1 MNTELD
7 FIQGMFD
14 RIAPKYDFLNR
25 MLSLRQDVRWRR
37 EMVEA
42 AGLTDGA
49 AALDAACGT
58 CDVALEIEKR
68 KKGSC
73 RIIGVDFSLKMLFT
87 GARKAA
93 RTAGRGRIELAA
105 GDALHLPFK
114 KESFDA
120 VFIAFGIRNIMDRK
134 AALENFRRVLTNGGR
149 VVVLELTTPS
159 AGLMRSLYF
168 TYFRHI
174 LPMIGRLFSRSRSAY
189 SYLPESVLAFPSSE
203 EFAAVMQKAGFTGI
217 RWKPMTFGIV
227 TLFVGDKPRDP
238 LMEKRD
244 STH

>member
-25 MLSLRQDVRWRR
+25 LLSLRQDVRWRR

-42 AGLTDGA
+42 AGLKNGS
-49 AALDAACGT
+49 AALDVACGT

-68 KKGSC
+68 KGKDC
-73 RIIGVDFSLKMLFT
+73 RITGTDFSLKMLSL
-87 GARKAA
+87 GAEKAA
-93 RTAGRGRIELAA
+93 RSARKGRIDLAA
-105 GDALHLPFK
+105 GNALHLPFK
-114 KESFDA
+114 NECFDA

-134 AALENFRRVLTNGGR
+134 SALENFRQVLKKGGR

-159 AGLMRSLYF
+159 AGVMRSLYLA
-168 TYFRHI
+168 YFRQI
-174 LPMIGRLFSRSRSAY
+174 LPMIGRFFSGSRGAY
-189 SYLPESVLAFPSSE
+189 AYLPESVLRFPASE
-203 EFAAVMQKAGFTGI
+203 TFASVMRSAGFTGI

-227 TLFVGDKPRDP
+227 TLFVGY
-238 LMEKRD
+238 KR
-244 STH
+244 